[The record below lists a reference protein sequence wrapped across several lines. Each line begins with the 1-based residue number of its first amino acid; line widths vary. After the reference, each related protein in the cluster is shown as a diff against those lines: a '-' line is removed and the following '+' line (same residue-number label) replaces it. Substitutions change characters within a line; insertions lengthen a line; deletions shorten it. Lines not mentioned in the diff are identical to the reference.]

1 MRVELDLPDW
11 VEGRSIHILAG
22 IEEVAHKL
30 SGESWQIKISRCSRC
45 GKCCGNCKYLRYDAN
60 EFRCSLGV
68 KMPYECC
75 VSDGVLENSCT
86 VKWQSLD

>member
-22 IEEVAHKL
+22 IEEAARKL
-30 SGESWQIKISRCSRC
+30 PGKPWQVKTGRCSRC
-45 GKCCGNCKYLRYDAN
+45 GKCCDDCPYLKYDAN
-60 EFRCSLGV
+60 EYRCSLGV

-75 VSDGVLENSCT
+75 ISDGVLEKNCAI
-86 VKWQSLD
+86 KWQDLD